1 MDKEYLKGVYNYLN
15 EQGDNYYLAVKKSQK
30 ADIEDRIRLYSKSLN
45 GDLYIKLNEGRA
57 SGLFEPGFF
66 KSDLSRSL
74 SNNQS
79 RNNPALTLSTKRHT
93 RLPTYASVQNNN

>member
-1 MDKEYLKGVYNYLN
+1 MDKEYLIGVYNYLN

-74 SNNQS
+74 TI
-79 RNNPALTLSTKRHT
+79 LKDLLDK
-93 RLPTYASVQNNN
+93 